1 MQTTPIV
8 LEKIAEWLGSKDPQ
22 QLRQMAVNDQS
33 LTEDFRPYF
42 FMARIAV
49 KAIPS
54 KVQVNS
60 SEVLAFILQNQPK
73 HGEVLFENR
82 AWFHRNIHDLAGEIG
97 VEVC

>member
-8 LEKIAEWLGSKDPQ
+8 LDKISEWLVGKDPEE
-22 QLRQMAVNDQS
+22 LREMAKNDQS

-54 KVQVNS
+54 KVRVDS
-60 SEVLAFILQNQPK
+60 SEVLAFILKHHPK
-73 HGEVLFENR
+73 HGLVLFEYR
-82 AWFHRNIHDLAGEIG
+82 TWFHRNIRELALEIG
-97 VEVC
+97 IEV